1 MSTRDDVEDG
11 EDFDFD
17 VHDLAGQMNIVTD
30 LSDEESI
37 HDSDVEAQ
45 EEENEEDTE
54 GSESE
59 SEMLTESDTD
69 DDDSEMH
76 EAAEGETD
84 SDDEPDKDLDNPNIP
99 DHDPIYSDDMDN
111 SDDEDEAEADVEV
124 IPKVS
129 QRKKA
134 TPQRWLSEVRYYQ
147 STTHL
152 LIPKA
157 PFHRL
162 VREIAQDYK
171 THLEF
176 TSECF
181 DALQTASEDY
191 LTTRFH
197 EANLIAIH
205 ASRQTVQPND
215 IQMVRYMHD
224 ERA

>member
-1 MSTRDDVEDG
+1 MATRDVEDL
-11 EDFDFD
+11 DFD
-17 VHDLAGQMNIVTD
+17 VHDLTGQMNIVTD

-45 EEENEEDTE
+45 EEEANADDDYDT
-54 GSESE
+54 ESE
-59 SEMLTESDTD
+59 SELLTESDTD

-99 DHDPIYSDDMDN
+99 DHDPIHCDDIDD
-111 SDDEDEAEADVEV
+111 SDDEDDADADAETQ
-124 IPKVS
+124 VS

-134 TPQRWLSEVRYYQ
+134 TPKRWLSEVQYYQ

-157 PFHRL
+157 PFRRL
-162 VREIAQDYK
+162 VREIAQDYN
-171 THLEF
+171 TDLEF
-176 TSECF
+176 TSESF

-191 LTTRFH
+191 LTTRFY
-197 EANLIAIH
+197 EAQLVAIH

-215 IQMVRYMHD
+215 IQMVRHIHD